1 MSGIS
6 GYTATAVMPWLDRSN
21 AFVAAILG
29 GLTAVLAL
37 SLVGLV
43 IWRAIDEVLYLR
55 RQRLLDRYRPLVA
68 ALLDKT
74 PDADPVARLV
84 ATPRRHRDLLGDL
97 LLATLRVTTGDIV
110 PRLRDAAQAL
120 GLIERWTAAIDDRR
134 WWARTEAVR
143 ALGLVRNRDSMGRLV
158 QALDEPHE
166 EVRAAAVDAIG
177 RIGDPACGPILLAR
191 LRDES
196 RHQRARVVEAIRSLG
211 PSMMPILLEHA
222 RVHADD
228 TAMTIGILGVVGGT
242 AAIDSLLEWSG
253 SPDAAV
259 RAAALRA
266 IGSIGLDDR
275 SYFYALRG
283 LDDEDTDVRSM
294 AARGLGRCGRHS
306 AVPYLA
312 AHLDDAWL
320 VAAHCAS
327 GLRRLGAAGA
337 AALQARAA
345 TPGQGADLA
354 RQMLWELTYQK
365 AGA

>member
-1 MSGIS
+1 MSGIP
-6 GYTATAVMPWLDRSN
+6 GVAATAILPWLDRSN
-21 AFVAAILG
+21 AFVATVLG
-29 GLTAVLAL
+29 GLTAALAV
-37 SLVGLV
+37 SLAGLV
-43 IWRAIDEVLYLR
+43 VWRAVDEVRYLR
-55 RQRLLDRYRPLVA
+55 RQRLIERYRPLVS

-74 PDADPVARLV
+74 ADSDPVARLV
-84 ATPRRHRDLLGDL
+84 ATPRRHRELLGDL

-120 GLIERWTAAIDDRR
+120 GLIEQWTAAIDDRR
-134 WWARTEAVR
+134 WWARAEAVR
-143 ALGLVRNRDSMGRLV
+143 ALGLVRNHGSIDRLML
-158 QALDEPHE
+158 ALDEPHE
-166 EVRAAAVDAIG
+166 EVRAAAVDALG

-211 PSMMPILLEHA
+211 SSMMPILLEHA
-222 RVHADD
+222 RAHADD
-228 TAMTIGILGVVGGT
+228 TAMTIDILGVVGGT

-253 SPDAAV
+253 SPQPAV

-294 AARGLGRCGRHS
+294 AARGLGRSGRHS

-327 GLRRLGAAGA
+327 GLRRLGSAGA
-337 AALQARAA
+337 SALQARAA

>member
-1 MSGIS
+1 MSGIP
-6 GYTATAVMPWLDRSN
+6 GIAAMALVPWLDRSN
-21 AFVAAILG
+21 AFVATVLG
-29 GLTAVLAL
+29 GLTAILAL
-37 SLVGLV
+37 SLAGLV
-43 IWRAIDEVLYLR
+43 VWRAVDEVFYLR
-55 RQRLLDRYRPLVA
+55 RQRLIARYRPLVV
-68 ALLDKT
+68 ALLDRT
-74 PDADPVARLV
+74 ADAGHVVRLV
-84 ATPRRHRDLLGDL
+84 ATPRRHRDLLGGL

-120 GLIERWTAAIDDRR
+120 GLIERWTAAMEDRR
-134 WWARTEAVR
+134 WWVRAEAVR
-143 ALGLVRNRDSMGRLV
+143 ALGLVRHHDSMDRLIR
-158 QALDEPHE
+158 ALDEPHE
-166 EVRAAAVDAIG
+166 EVRAAAVDALG

-191 LRDES
+191 LPDES

-222 RVHADD
+222 RAHADD
-228 TAMTIGILGVVGGT
+228 TAMTIDILGVVGGT
-242 AAIDSLLEWSG
+242 MAIDSLLEWS
-253 SPDAAV
+253 SSEHPAV

-283 LDDEDTDVRSM
+283 LDDEDADVRGM
-294 AARGLGRCGRHS
+294 AARGLGRSGRQT

-327 GLRRLGAAGA
+327 GLRRLGSAGA
-337 AALQARAA
+337 DALKARAA